1 MKHERQFGLM
11 SGVEKAAILFLCLGE
26 ERGSRLMQ
34 NLSEFDIQRI
44 SRAMAE
50 IGTIDAACVEMILDE
65 FINSV
70 EAGGSIVGSL
80 EMAERMLAGFLP
92 EGKVADI
99 MNQIRGPLA
108 GRTLW
113 ENVSA
118 LNEQVLANYLRDEH
132 DQTAA
137 AILSKIAPEVAARV
151 LVLLDEE
158 RRVTIAHRMI
168 TMETLPLEILEQ
180 LEETLSQEFLSA
192 ASYRSQSDSL
202 QRMADF
208 FNKMETTAFEALADR
223 LTELAPEAFGA
234 IKQKM
239 FTFEDLARLDVNNLM
254 KLIRSMEGQVLP
266 LALRGVRKEVRET
279 FLAALPTRSRAM
291 LLEEM
296 ALMGPVRAK
305 DVQDAQQL
313 MVESAL
319 AMARM
324 DQLSLPMPDAELIE

>member
-26 ERGSRLMQ
+26 ERGAALMQ
-34 NLSEFDIQRI
+34 NLSEYDIQRI

-50 IGTIDAACVEMILDE
+50 VGKIDAAAVELVLEE
-65 FINSV
+65 FMASV

-80 EMAERMLAGFLP
+80 EMAERMLSGFLP
-92 EGKVADI
+92 EGKVSDI

-118 LNEQVLANYLRDEH
+118 LNETVLANYLRDEH

-137 AILSKIAPEVAARV
+137 AILSKVNPEVAARV
-151 LVLLDEE
+151 LVLMDES
-158 RRVTIAHRMI
+158 RRVNIAHRMI
-168 TMETLPLEILEQ
+168 TMETLPMEILEQ
-180 LEETLSQEFLSA
+180 LEETLSQDFLSA

-202 QRMADF
+202 QRMADL
-208 FNKMETTAFEALADR
+208 FNKMDAAVFEDLSEKLD
-223 LTELAPEAFGA
+223 TLAPEPFAT

-239 FTFEDLARLDVNNLM
+239 FTFEDLTKMDVNNLT
-254 KLIRSMEGQVLP
+254 KLIRSMEGHILP
-266 LALRGVRKEVRET
+266 LALRGTRKDVRER
-279 FLAALPTRSRAM
+279 FLAALPTRSRQM
-291 LLEEM
+291 LMEEM
-296 ALMGPVRAK
+296 SLMGPVRAK
-305 DVQDAQQL
+305 DVQDAQMT

-324 DQLSLPMPDAELIE
+324 DMLQLPVQDAELIE